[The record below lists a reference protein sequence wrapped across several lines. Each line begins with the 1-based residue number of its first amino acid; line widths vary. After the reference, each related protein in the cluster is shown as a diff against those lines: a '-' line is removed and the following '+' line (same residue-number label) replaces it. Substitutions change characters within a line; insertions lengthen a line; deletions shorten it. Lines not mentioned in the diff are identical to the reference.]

1 MALAVFTAFVGL
13 LAAPV
18 RLDPLP
24 GFIAILAIAVGAG
37 AAGALNMWYD
47 AVMARTVMRPTE
59 LACLVCRSP
68 EAVEQFLSF
77 CGCQAFDLL
86 AEHATALMS
95 MHIIL
100 RMRRTMSGAELDD
113 AIASVLAHQ
122 GVARERLRRKEWQRV
137 VERAA
142 AFEREHVITR
152 TR

>member
-1 MALAVFTAFVGL
+1 
-13 LAAPV
+13 
-18 RLDPLP
+18 
-24 GFIAILAIAVGAG
+24 
-37 AAGALNMWYD
+37 
-47 AVMARTVMRPTE
+47 MREFDRRQATE

-113 AIASVLAHQ
+113 AIASVLRIKAWRVNVSA
-122 GVARERLRRKEWQRV
+122 GRSGNAWLSERRRLSV
-137 VERAA
+137 SM
-142 AFEREHVITR
+142 
-152 TR
+152 